1 MLNVNTYGSNESTTI
16 LIQPISKEDSSIIKI
31 YEELKKI
38 VNIDFQIIFIEIN
51 DWNKDLSPWSAPSVF
66 GKEDFGSGAKD
77 TLLEILK
84 LCDDSN
90 KNYYLGGYSLAG
102 LFSLWASFQTNK
114 FKGIASVSGS
124 LWFPNFLDYINTN
137 EILTSNIYLSLGNTE
152 SKSKNKLMST
162 VDICTEKCYKSFQDR
177 NINIIFEWNEGNHFK
192 NPNLRLIK
200 AYKWL
205 LENSN

>member
-16 LIQPISKEDSSIIKI
+16 LIQPISKEDSSAIKI

-124 LWFPNFLDYINTN
+124 LWFPNFFGL
-137 EILTSNIYLSLGNTE
+137 
-152 SKSKNKLMST
+152 
-162 VDICTEKCYKSFQDR
+162 YKY
-177 NINIIFEWNEGNHFK
+177 E
-192 NPNLRLIK
+192 
-200 AYKWL
+200 
-205 LENSN
+205 